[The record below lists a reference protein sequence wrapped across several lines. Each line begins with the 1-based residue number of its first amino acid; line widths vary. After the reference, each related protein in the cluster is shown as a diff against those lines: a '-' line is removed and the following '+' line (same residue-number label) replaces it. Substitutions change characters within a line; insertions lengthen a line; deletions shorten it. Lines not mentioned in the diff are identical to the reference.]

1 MTELAWFFVVGG
13 LAVVAAIFM
22 LMSDNAVHSALFLIV
37 TMGCI
42 AFLFLMMSAP
52 FLALIQITV
61 YTGAIMVLFLFV
73 IMLLGAERLQD
84 AEAVQEPSR
93 FRGYTLLA
101 GVAVIVLLI
110 VVGISLNQVDFGL
123 SPNAG
128 PMPELRVA
136 NAASDAGAISVYADD
151 QLIVADVGF
160 REVTEYT
167 ALAPGEHTIRV
178 ETAGGESVTATAVLE
193 PGTEQT
199 LIGAGEGTVFALN
212 LIADDNST
220 VDQARSGRVAI
231 FNASPTA
238 VQVIDPGSEFVADDT
253 RVIVDQLGAGE
264 VSEGLIEPAG
274 AVTWQFVDASDPQN
288 VLANLDEYAIDAGTS
303 GLLIVTEQRTFEG
316 TSGGVLLPVV
326 FGAMIKAAPAFG
338 GPEAI
343 GTELFTNYMLVFQL
357 LAVLLLAAMV
367 GAIVLVHRQGQPST
381 RRTGGRRRVSRPLV
395 NVIAS
400 QVGHDVTT
408 SGDAVPELQEPAGD

>member
-42 AFLFLMMSAP
+42 AFLFLLLSAP
-52 FLALIQITV
+52 FLAMIQITV

-73 IMLLGAERLQD
+73 IMLLGAERLQI
-84 AEAVQEPSR
+84 AEAVAEPSR

-101 GVAVIVLLI
+101 GALVVVLLVI
-110 VVGISLNQVDFGL
+110 LGIALNQVDLGL

-128 PMPELRVA
+128 PQPELRVA
-136 NAASDAGAISVYADD
+136 NAAADGGAMSVYADD
-151 QLIVADVGF
+151 ELIVSNVGF
-160 REVTEYT
+160 REVTGYT
-167 ALAPGEHTIRV
+167 ALAPGEHTIRI
-178 ETAGGESVTATAVLE
+178 EMAGGETVTMTANLE

-199 LIGAGEGTVFALN
+199 LVSSGAGSSLSLAVVP
-212 LIADDNST
+212 DDNT
-220 VDQARSGRVAI
+220 TLADAHTGRVTV

-238 VQVIDPGSEFVADDT
+238 VQVVDPGSEFVADDT
-253 RVIVDQLGAGE
+253 RVMVDQLEAGQ
-264 VSEGLIEPAG
+264 VSEALVEPEG
-274 AVTWQFVDASDPQN
+274 AVTWQFVDASNPQN
-288 VLANLDEYAIDAGTS
+288 VLANLDEYAIGGDTS
-303 GLLIVTEQRTFEG
+303 GLLILTEQRTFEG
-316 TSGGVLLPVV
+316 TTGGVLLPVV
-326 FGAMIKAAPAFG
+326 FGAMIDAAPAFG
-338 GPEAI
+338 SPEAI
-343 GTELFTNYMLVFQL
+343 GLELFTNYMLVFQL

-367 GAIVLVHRQGQPST
+367 GAIVLVHRQGQTVT

-400 QVGHDVTT
+400 QVGHEVTG
-408 SGDAVPELQEPAGD
+408 GDAVPELQEPAGK